1 MKLDKKIE
9 TKARNNFLDK
19 EQYLSPYA
27 TKSSDAI
34 RLNEQ
39 QEDIRTPFFRD
50 SDRILHSLS
59 YSRYANKTQVFSFK
73 ENDHISMRMT
83 HVQLVSKIARTIG
96 RALRLNEDLIEAIG
110 LGHDIGHTPL
120 GHAGEAMLNEIS
132 RKELGEYFAH
142 NIQGVRQFMNVDN
155 DGEGHNLT
163 MQVLD
168 GIMCHNGEIL
178 DPIYKP
184 MEKDK
189 EEFLREYIE
198 SYIHLEKNKK
208 YAPMTLEGCVVRIS
222 DVIAYIGR
230 DIEDAINLGYLKRS
244 KVPKNI
250 RKVLGDNNKDIV
262 NNIVLDIINE
272 SMDKPYIKMSDD
284 VFKALF
290 DLKKFNY
297 ENIYSKSMDSEEYNY
312 YKDGMRKLYDMYLHD
327 IETKNT
333 DSVIYKVFL
342 NSQNDYYLDNT
353 DPKRQVIDFIAGM
366 TDEFFLNQVRNYCKE
381 DCKIS

>member
-1 MKLDKKIE
+1 MKLSKEKEKKAKSNFIE
-9 TKARNNFLDK
+9 K
-19 EQYLSPYA
+19 EKLLSEFA

-34 RLNEQ
+34 RLSEQ
-39 QEDIRTPFFRD
+39 NEDIRTPFFRD

-73 ENDHISMRMT
+73 DNDHISMRMT

-96 RALRLNEDLIEAIG
+96 RALKLNEDLIEAIG

-155 DGEGHNLT
+155 NGNGLNLS

-178 DPIYKP
+178 NPIYKP

-189 EEFLREYIE
+189 EEFLREYLE
-198 SYIHLEKNKK
+198 SYINLEKSKK

-222 DVIAYIGR
+222 DIIGYIGR

-250 RKVLGDNNKDIV
+250 RDVLGDNNRDIV
-262 NNIVLDIINE
+262 NTVVLDIINE
-272 SMDKPYIKMSDD
+272 SMNKPYIKMSDD

-297 ENIYSKSMDSEEYNY
+297 ENIYSKSMDKEEYNY
-312 YKDGMRKLYDMYLHD
+312 YSEGMKTIYKAYLND
-327 IETKNT
+327 IESKNKDSIIYKIFLDNQSSEYLENT
-333 DSVIYKVFL
+333 DHR
-342 NSQNDYYLDNT
+342 
-353 DPKRQVIDFIAGM
+353 RQVIDFIAGM
-366 TDEFFLNQVRNYCKE
+366 TDEFFLNQVLKYCKE
-381 DCKIS
+381 DCKIH

>member
-1 MKLDKKIE
+1 MKLDDDIKK
-9 TKARNNFLDK
+9 KATTNFYLR
-19 EQYLSPYA
+19 EEYLSPYA

-34 RLNEQ
+34 RLEKDD
-39 QEDIRTPFFRD
+39 EDIRTPFFRD

-59 YSRYANKTQVFSFK
+59 YNRYANKTQVFSFK
-73 ENDHISMRMT
+73 DNDHISMRMT

-96 RALRLNEDLIEAIG
+96 RALNLNEDLIEAIG

-142 NIQGVRQFMNVDN
+142 NIQGVRQFMNVDKN
-155 DGEGHNLT
+155 GKGLNLT

-178 DPIYKP
+178 NPIYKP

-198 SYIHLEKNKK
+198 SYIHLEKSKK

-244 KVPKNI
+244 KVPKHI
-250 RKVLGDNNKDIV
+250 RNVLGDNNKDII

-290 DLKKFNY
+290 DLKKFNWI
-297 ENIYSKSMDSEEYNY
+297 NIYSKSMDSEEYNY
-312 YKDGMRKLYDMYLHD
+312 YSNGMKLIYNTYLDD
-327 IETKNT
+327 IKNNNRESIIYKEFLSTQSEEYLNNT
-333 DSVIYKVFL
+333 DS
-342 NSQNDYYLDNT
+342 
-353 DPKRQVIDFIAGM
+353 KRQVIDFIAGM
-366 TDEFFLNQVRNYCKE
+366 TDEYFLNQVRKYNKE